1 MTDLTIPD
9 EAWAAAADA
18 FENTAAK
25 FAAEPWY
32 TADVNDVMSDAAI
45 GSVKAAAPLIIA
57 AELRRLAQPYAD
69 DSVRE
74 RQRANRL
81 ANGAPKWQYEASITS
96 YQELCATARRLRARA
111 DELDPAGAK

>member
-32 TADVNDVMSDAAI
+32 TADVNDVMSNAAI
-45 GSVKAAAPLIIA
+45 DSVKAAAPLIVA
-57 AELRRLAQPYAD
+57 AELRRRSEEFARNARACLSFGCTDFAEGRSTGLA
-69 DSVRE
+69 V
-74 RQRANRL
+74 
-81 ANGAPKWQYEASITS
+81 
-96 YQELCATARRLRARA
+96 ARDRLRKRA
-111 DELDPAGAK
+111 IELDPEGAQR